1 MLNRKYQCNGFMT
14 NWANWGC
21 GKGLVRQSQTGRT
34 ESGLRFY
41 LAKRE
46 RISPISQIG
55 RIGGAVGRVRQCRTG
70 RTEIA
75 GAKMSMISLP

>member
-14 NWANWGC
+14 NWAKWGC
-21 GKGLVRQSQTGRT
+21 GKGRIGQCQTSRT

-41 LAKRE
+41 TAKQE
-46 RISPISQIG
+46 RIRPISRIG